1 MSRFSALKNR
11 LGRRERNVVTTQE
24 KQDCKWKGPKHYI
37 WYQSWII
44 FCYSYTLS
52 SSWWGLFPLRV
63 LHYLCH
69 FLLPPHPP
77 SPLPRRFS
85 RVLLTESTNSFKLC
99 ALPEVTISSVIKNYI
114 CTQKLIP
121 KIAKSQCR
129 RVTLVSNGSGT
140 VKQNLQSRTPQSSQD
155 LLFT

>member
-1 MSRFSALKNR
+1 MERAKTLHMIPKFNYILLFINTVLKLVGAFSSTSLAL
-11 LGRRERNVVTTQE
+11 LV
-24 KQDCKWKGPKHYI
+24 PF
-37 WYQSWII
+37 SP
-44 FCYSYTLS
+44 S
-52 SSWWGLFPLRV
+52 S
-63 LHYLCH
+63 
-69 FLLPPHPP
+69 PP

-99 ALPEVTISSVIKNYI
+99 ALPEVMISSVIKNYI

-129 RVTLVSNGSGT
+129 RVTLVSNRSGT
-140 VKQNLQSRTPQSSQD
+140 VKQNLQSHTPQSSQD

>member
-1 MSRFSALKNR
+1 MSLQLKKSGIANGKGQNITYDTKVELYFVIHKHCPQVGGGFFFYESCITCATFS
-11 LGRRERNVVTTQE
+11 
-24 KQDCKWKGPKHYI
+24 
-37 WYQSWII
+37 
-44 FCYSYTLS
+44 
-52 SSWWGLFPLRV
+52 
-63 LHYLCH
+63 
-69 FLLPPHPP
+69 FLPTPPP

-129 RVTLVSNGSGT
+129 RVTLVSNRSGT
-140 VKQNLQSRTPQSSQD
+140 VKQNLQSHTLQSSQD

>member
-1 MSRFSALKNR
+1 MSLQLKKSRIANGKGQNITYDTKVELCFVVHKHCPQVCGGFFFYESCITCAIFS
-11 LGRRERNVVTTQE
+11 
-24 KQDCKWKGPKHYI
+24 
-37 WYQSWII
+37 
-44 FCYSYTLS
+44 
-52 SSWWGLFPLRV
+52 
-63 LHYLCH
+63 
-69 FLLPPHPP
+69 FLPTPP
-77 SPLPRRFS
+77 SPLSRRFS

-129 RVTLVSNGSGT
+129 RVTLVSNRSGT
-140 VKQNLQSRTPQSSQD
+140 VKQNLQSHTPQSSQD

>member
-1 MSRFSALKNR
+1 MERAKTLHMIPKLNYILLFINTVLKLVGAFSSTSLAL
-11 LGRRERNVVTTQE
+11 LV
-24 KQDCKWKGPKHYI
+24 PF
-37 WYQSWII
+37 SP
-44 FCYSYTLS
+44 S
-52 SSWWGLFPLRV
+52 
-63 LHYLCH
+63 
-69 FLLPPHPP
+69 PPHPPP

-129 RVTLVSNGSGT
+129 RVTLVSNRSGT
-140 VKQNLQSRTPQSSQD
+140 VKQNLQSHTPQSSQD
-155 LLFT
+155 LLIT

>member
-1 MSRFSALKNR
+1 MERAKTLHMIPKLNYILLFINTVLKLVGAFSSTSLA
-11 LGRRERNVVTTQE
+11 
-24 KQDCKWKGPKHYI
+24 
-37 WYQSWII
+37 
-44 FCYSYTLS
+44 
-52 SSWWGLFPLRV
+52 
-63 LHYLCH
+63 YLCH
-69 FLLPPHPP
+69 FLFPPHPP

-129 RVTLVSNGSGT
+129 RVTLVSNRSGT
-140 VKQNLQSRTPQSSQD
+140 VKQNLQSHTPQSSQD

>member
-1 MSRFSALKNR
+1 MERAKTLHMIPKLNYILLFINTVLKLVGAFSSTSLAL
-11 LGRRERNVVTTQE
+11 LV
-24 KQDCKWKGPKHYI
+24 PF
-37 WYQSWII
+37 SP
-44 FCYSYTLS
+44 S
-52 SSWWGLFPLRV
+52 SS
-63 LHYLCH
+63 
-69 FLLPPHPP
+69 P

-99 ALPEVTISSVIKNYI
+99 ALPEVMISSVIKNYI

-129 RVTLVSNGSGT
+129 RVTLVSNRSGT
-140 VKQNLQSRTPQSSQD
+140 VKQNLQSHTPQSSQD

>member
-1 MSRFSALKNR
+1 MSLQLKKSRIANGKGQNITYDTKVELCFFVHKHCPQVGGGFFFYESCITCAIFS
-11 LGRRERNVVTTQE
+11 
-24 KQDCKWKGPKHYI
+24 
-37 WYQSWII
+37 
-44 FCYSYTLS
+44 
-52 SSWWGLFPLRV
+52 
-63 LHYLCH
+63 
-69 FLLPPHPP
+69 FLPTPP

-99 ALPEVTISSVIKNYI
+99 ALPEVTIPSVIKNYI

-129 RVTLVSNGSGT
+129 RVTLVSNRSGT
-140 VKQNLQSRTPQSSQD
+140 VKQNLQSHTPQSSQD

>member
-1 MSRFSALKNR
+1 MERAKTLHMIPKLNYVLLFINTVLKFVGAFSSTSLAL
-11 LGRRERNVVTTQE
+11 LV
-24 KQDCKWKGPKHYI
+24 PF
-37 WYQSWII
+37 SP
-44 FCYSYTLS
+44 S
-52 SSWWGLFPLRV
+52 S
-63 LHYLCH
+63 
-69 FLLPPHPP
+69 PPPP
-77 SPLPRRFS
+77 SPLSRRFS
-85 RVLLTESTNSFKLC
+85 RVLLTESPNSFKLC

-140 VKQNLQSRTPQSSQD
+140 VKQNLQSHTPQSSQD

>member
-1 MSRFSALKNR
+1 MERAKTLHMIPKLNYILLFINTVLKLVGAFSSTSLAL
-11 LGRRERNVVTTQE
+11 LV
-24 KQDCKWKGPKHYI
+24 PF
-37 WYQSWII
+37 SP
-44 FCYSYTLS
+44 S
-52 SSWWGLFPLRV
+52 SP
-63 LHYLCH
+63 
-69 FLLPPHPP
+69 PP

-129 RVTLVSNGSGT
+129 RVTLVSNRSGT
-140 VKQNLQSRTPQSSQD
+140 VKQNLQSHTPQSSQD

>member
-1 MSRFSALKNR
+1 MSLQLKKSRIANGKGQNITYDTKVELYFVIHKHCPQVGGGFFFYESCITCVIFS
-11 LGRRERNVVTTQE
+11 
-24 KQDCKWKGPKHYI
+24 
-37 WYQSWII
+37 
-44 FCYSYTLS
+44 
-52 SSWWGLFPLRV
+52 
-63 LHYLCH
+63 
-69 FLLPPHPP
+69 FLPTPP

-129 RVTLVSNGSGT
+129 RVTLVSNRSGT
-140 VKQNLQSRTPQSSQD
+140 VKQNLQSHTPQSSQD